1 MTWLGYIAG
10 AFVTLSIIPQII
22 RVFKLKSAHDIS
34 LAFNTLLL
42 TGILLWLSY
51 GIALKLTPVIIWNAA
66 GAILTAVLLYAK
78 MKYGRDR
85 RT

>member
-34 LAFNTLLL
+34 IIFNVLLL
-42 TGILLWLSY
+42 TGILLWLAY
-51 GIALKLTPVIIWNAA
+51 GIALKLTPVIIWNAI
-66 GAILTAVLLYAK
+66 GAFLTAILLYAK
-78 MKYGRDR
+78 IKYGR
-85 RT
+85 